1 MRACTV
7 VAHSMELDEL
17 LFSSFFMDHGNN
29 NELKETSR
37 NFESKFDCGYIQI
50 DLETVEKEYQINFNH
65 SFSKSPVITLSFAR
79 SGYIASTHIGI
90 IPGKSSGDGF
100 TLMAVSSSVQ
110 YNKTIEVYWIAMEP

>member
-1 MRACTV
+1 M
-7 VAHSMELDEL
+7 
-17 LFSSFFMDHGNN
+17 SFLNKN
-29 NELKETSR
+29 S
-37 NFESKFDCGYIQI
+37 NFENKFDCGYIQI

-90 IPGKSSGDGF
+90 VPGKSSGDGF

-110 YNKTIEVYWIAMEP
+110 YNKTIEVYWIAMEL

>member
-1 MRACTV
+1 MHFTV
-7 VAHSMELDEL
+7 H
-17 LFSSFFMDHGNN
+17 N

>member
-1 MRACTV
+1 
-7 VAHSMELDEL
+7 MELDEL
-17 LFSSFFMDHGNN
+17 SFSSFFMDHGNN
-29 NELKETSR
+29 NELKEISS
-37 NFESKFDCGYIQI
+37 NFENKFDCGYIQI

-90 IPGKSSGDGF
+90 VPGKSSGDGF

-110 YNKTIEVYWIAMEP
+110 YNKTIEVYWIAMEL

>member
-1 MRACTV
+1 MNCYSEV
-7 VAHSMELDEL
+7 VFA
-17 LFSSFFMDHGNN
+17 DHGNN
-29 NELKETSR
+29 NELKKSNS

-79 SGYIASTHIGI
+79 LGYIASTHIGI

>member
-1 MRACTV
+1 MHFTV
-7 VAHSMELDEL
+7 H
-17 LFSSFFMDHGNN
+17 N
-29 NELKETSR
+29 NELKKSNS
-37 NFESKFDCGYIQI
+37 NFENKFDCGYIQI